1 MDYCHN
7 QVNKIQNYFCA
18 FAKFICA
25 YAQNYYV
32 HKHKR
37 RKKIK
42 MGYGRGGGNRHRR
55 MYYATGLP
63 GWMRFGYSP
72 GWIGRSPTGLPPT
85 AQWLLSSGNLP
96 QFQEYLQQ
104 MNPPGTIPMD
114 PMSQNMPFTPTISK
128 EQEVSMLN
136 QQAEFLT
143 QQLEQIKKRL
153 QELVEE

>member
-1 MDYCHN
+1 
-7 QVNKIQNYFCA
+7 
-18 FAKFICA
+18 
-25 YAQNYYV
+25 
-32 HKHKR
+32 
-37 RKKIK
+37 
-42 MGYGRGGGNRHRR
+42 
-55 MYYATGLP
+55 MYNATGLP

-72 GWIGRSPTGLPPT
+72 GWVGRSPTGLPPT

-104 MNPPGTIPMD
+104 MSQPGTV
-114 PMSQNMPFTPTISK
+114 PTISK
-128 EQEVSMLN
+128 EQEAAMLN